1 MRGKKHIV
9 IDCVSKSYI
18 IQSMLAGNGILL
30 LFMVLAL
37 LCVIIGIGAFAVN
50 GGFNKRNS
58 NSLMRLR
65 VLFQAIALAVVVIMV
80 LAFGV

>member
-1 MRGKKHIV
+1 MVEKHIV

-30 LFMVLAL
+30 LFMVMAL
-37 LCVIIGIGAFAVN
+37 LCVIIGVGAFAVN
-50 GGFNKRNS
+50 GKFNKKNS

>member
-1 MRGKKHIV
+1 
-9 IDCVSKSYI
+9 
-18 IQSMLAGNGILL
+18 
-30 LFMVLAL
+30 MVLAL
-37 LCVIIGIGAFAVN
+37 LCVIVGIGAFAVN

>member
-1 MRGKKHIV
+1 MVEKHIV
-9 IDCVSKSYI
+9 IDCTQKSYI
-18 IQSMLAGNGILL
+18 IQYMLAGNGILL
-30 LFMVLAL
+30 LFMLLAL
-37 LCVIIGIGAFAVN
+37 LCVIVGIGAFAVN
-50 GGFNKRNS
+50 GKFNKKNS

>member
-1 MRGKKHIV
+1 MVEKHIV
-9 IDCVSKSYI
+9 IDCASKSYI

-37 LCVIIGIGAFAVN
+37 LCVIVGIGAFAVN
-50 GGFNKRNS
+50 GKFNKKNS

>member
-1 MRGKKHIV
+1 MVEKHIV
-9 IDCVSKSYI
+9 IDCTQKSYI
-18 IQSMLAGNGILL
+18 IQCMLAGNGILL
-30 LFMVLAL
+30 LFMVMAL

-50 GGFNKRNS
+50 GKFNKKNS

>member
-1 MRGKKHIV
+1 MVEKHIV

-30 LFMVLAL
+30 LFMVMAL

-58 NSLMRLR
+58 NQLMRLR

>member
-1 MRGKKHIV
+1 MVEKHIV
-9 IDCVSKSYI
+9 IDCVSKSSI
-18 IQSMLAGNGILL
+18 IQCMLAGNGILL
-30 LFMVLAL
+30 LFMVMAL
-37 LCVIIGIGAFAVN
+37 LCVIIGVGAFAVN
-50 GGFNKRNS
+50 GKFNKKNS

>member
-1 MRGKKHIV
+1 MHGKKHIV
-9 IDCVSKSYI
+9 IDCTHKIVYNTN
-18 IQSMLAGNGILL
+18 MLAGNSILL

-37 LCVIIGIGAFAVN
+37 LCVIVGIGAFAVN

>member
-1 MRGKKHIV
+1 
-9 IDCVSKSYI
+9 
-18 IQSMLAGNGILL
+18 MLAGNGILL
-30 LFMVLAL
+30 LFMLLAL

-58 NSLMRLR
+58 NSL
-65 VLFQAIALAVVVIMV
+65 AVVVVMV

>member
-1 MRGKKHIV
+1 MVEKHIV

-37 LCVIIGIGAFAVN
+37 LCVIVGIGAFAVN
-50 GGFNKRNS
+50 GKFNKRNS
-58 NSLMRLR
+58 NSLRRLR

>member
-1 MRGKKHIV
+1 MVEKHIV
-9 IDCVSKSYI
+9 IDCTQKSYI

-30 LFMVLAL
+30 LFMVMAL
-37 LCVIIGIGAFAVN
+37 LCVIIGVGAFAVN
-50 GGFNKRNS
+50 GKFNKKNS

>member
-1 MRGKKHIV
+1 M
-9 IDCVSKSYI
+9 
-18 IQSMLAGNGILL
+18 L
-30 LFMVLAL
+30 LFMVMAL

-50 GGFNKRNS
+50 GQFNKKNS

-80 LAFGV
+80 LVFGV